1 LFSSFVTSSFSSRL
15 IERERDPWS
24 VLFCMWREVFWFGFF
39 AEHGIVFFLHHVV
52 LLGLSFFSE
61 SELYLISVLDGF
73 LRGFCFFCLT
83 ASCAVSLCLSD
94 FVCTPEMSSFLFP

>member
-1 LFSSFVTSSFSSRL
+1 MLYFVCG
-15 IERERDPWS
+15 ER
-24 VLFCMWREVFWFGFF
+24 FFGLVF

-73 LRGFCFFCLT
+73 LRVS
-83 ASCAVSLCLSD
+83 ASSI
-94 FVCTPEMSSFLFP
+94 